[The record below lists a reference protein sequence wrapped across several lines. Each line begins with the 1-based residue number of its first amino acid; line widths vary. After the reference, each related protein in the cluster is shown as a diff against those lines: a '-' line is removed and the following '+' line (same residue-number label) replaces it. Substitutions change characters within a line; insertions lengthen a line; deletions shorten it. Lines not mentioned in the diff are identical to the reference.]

1 MPLQNRVDP
10 FGRLV
15 ATSHRGKL
23 MGNRGLIHGSHQN
36 IEREF
41 RGKRWIYCVLDFK
54 GRRRK
59 PMTPGLYTELF
70 FLDEAT
76 AIAAGHRPCA
86 ECQRER
92 YNQFRIAWGNPK
104 ISAGEMDEILHAERM
119 VIRRNANPDWLTL
132 EQAITLP
139 GGVMLACEGGNAYAV
154 RAGQLAQWSFAGY
167 SRVTTPPHR
176 LRLLTCPSIVR
187 VLRSFTLAD

>member
-15 ATSHRGKL
+15 ATLHRGKL

-41 RGKRWIYCVLDFK
+41 RGKRWIYCVLEFK

-76 AIAAGHRPCA
+76 ASLDEPSETALYRLLAERLPATTLVSIGHRSTLEA
-86 ECQRER
+86 FHTRHLALVRDGEHFALRER
-92 YNQFRIAWGNPK
+92 
-104 ISAGEMDEILHAERM
+104 AGAR
-119 VIRRNANPDWLTL
+119 
-132 EQAITLP
+132 
-139 GGVMLACEGGNAYAV
+139 
-154 RAGQLAQWSFAGY
+154 
-167 SRVTTPPHR
+167 
-176 LRLLTCPSIVR
+176 
-187 VLRSFTLAD
+187 